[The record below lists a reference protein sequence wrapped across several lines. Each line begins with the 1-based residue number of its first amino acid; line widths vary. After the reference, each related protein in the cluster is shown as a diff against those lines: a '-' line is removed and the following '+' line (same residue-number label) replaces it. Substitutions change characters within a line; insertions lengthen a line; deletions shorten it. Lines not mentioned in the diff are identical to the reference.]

1 MIQVRNTEF
10 IIGVNYYKYIGWLR
24 YMYANKIP

>member
-10 IIGVNYYKYIGWLR
+10 IIGVNYKYIGWLR
-24 YMYANKIP
+24 YMYADKIP